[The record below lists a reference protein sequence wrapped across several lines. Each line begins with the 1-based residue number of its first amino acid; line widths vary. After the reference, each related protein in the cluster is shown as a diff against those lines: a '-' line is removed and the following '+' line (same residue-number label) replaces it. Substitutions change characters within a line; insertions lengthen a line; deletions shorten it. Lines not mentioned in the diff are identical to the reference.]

1 MRFADIPKTIVCP
14 NCGSTCTRSTASSGR
29 FSVHAGYHCAKCY
42 RVVSRS
48 WPRLE
53 DEGYPPTFECP
64 ECGQIARPSQANEAA
79 RVVYEHKTNTT
90 IHQFE
95 LEFSDQGWGL
105 WRGRAEI
112 TRVYEARWDCCT
124 VPG

>member
-1 MRFADIPKTIVCP
+1 MKITRQPSSARSVAKSPGRMRQTKM
-14 NCGSTCTRSTASSGR
+14 
-29 FSVHAGYHCAKCY
+29 
-42 RVVSRS
+42 
-48 WPRLE
+48 
-53 DEGYPPTFECP
+53 
-64 ECGQIARPSQANEAA
+64 
-79 RVVYEHKTNTT
+79 VYEHKTNAT